1 MRTAGKGTLALCLAL
16 LAVALLPGAALAAPT
31 LGLELERTMTPL
43 THSDERLVYEI
54 EVKNTASITPV
65 VGDELSC
72 DGVPPSKFWFFAT
85 EFEIEWYRNGEAIA
99 GTKGPAAT
107 SDTYTLSAADE
118 GKAIQCVVTGI
129 NPEAKVL
136 VAEGV
141 AEATTGSNV
150 LRVRSKLGTGTL
162 TAGSKEVTGV
172 MTFQDGP
179 FGPDFLVGQT
189 ITGPAG
195 AIPAETTI
203 TAVDTGEKTLE
214 LSQPATASGTGVVI
228 GAGAAPFAVGDLLFG
243 PLGIQQ
249 GAEITAVNGQQVTIS
264 APATGTIGAEYVYAT
279 DKPPVLRAAKGS
291 IASQPPVVV
300 APVPATAPPA
310 PISGTGRP
318 DVPQGGENKRSC
330 DAGEMNLSGD
340 PAFAYQWLRDGV
352 EIPGATSPEYQ
363 PGPADVGSIL
373 QCRVIASNAG
383 GAMVGIS
390 HPAPDRVANP
400 PTPVGSAPDVEFSN
414 NLSGPLSLQME
425 LPHSPETFV
434 TQVSGTGWKCLKEQP
449 SEAQSASATCTHSD
463 SLPPGQ
469 SHPEIELVVRPGRDA
484 PDTLTTKVTASGGGA
499 PDPAIAEDSFEV
511 GPAGVFGFKAFE
523 TNVEDPE
530 GNEYFQA
537 GGHPHA
543 VGAHLAFNEHVRAIP
558 SSFGAVVF
566 RAVNGH
572 ARVIRTDAPPG
583 FVGNPEAMAER
594 CASIDDAIAK
604 PSSCPAESA
613 IGGID
618 VRTDAGLFEEVP
630 IYAMQPERGQPA
642 QFGFGVAA
650 TGHTFSLVPELRPQD
665 GYAVTLISN
674 PLAKNT
680 ALYEATVTL
689 CGFGAKLVNKEGVG
703 TETAFEGCRKADE
716 AGATERPF
724 LTLPT
729 RCGDPA
735 SATTEIFADS
745 WEDPGVYATESH
757 TLTTPTGC
765 DELEF
770 DPELKARPTTNR
782 ADSPTGL
789 DVSLHF
795 PQNEANEG
803 RATAHLKKA
812 VVTLPEGLVVN
823 PSGANGLG
831 ACTEAQLGM
840 KGGVADNEPVRC
852 PDSSKIGSVSV
863 STPILDHPLPGALYV
878 ATPHQN
884 PFDSLI
890 ALYLV
895 VESPQDGLVIKLAG
909 KTEANPSTGQL
920 TSTFDQNPRAP
931 VEDVELK
938 IRSGATA
945 PLRTPT
951 ACAKYTVTSSMTP
964 WSAPQSGPPATP
976 KDSWQ
981 INRGPTGG
989 ACASSLPN
997 TPSFEAGSASPIAA
1011 THSPFV
1017 VKLSR
1022 EDGTQQFSQVTV
1034 SPPPGVLAKLA
1045 GTSRCSDAS
1054 LAQAQTKSGK
1064 SEQSS
1069 PSCPAS
1075 SELGTVV
1082 AAAGAG
1088 PSPFQATGKAY
1099 LAGPYKG
1106 APLSIAIITP
1116 AVAGPFDLGVVV
1128 VRAAAYVDP
1137 ATAQVTVRSD
1147 PLPQILE
1154 GIPLDIRSATVTID
1168 RPDFILNPTSCDP
1181 MAVKGELLSALNQSA
1196 SLESRFQAAECS
1208 RLAFKPK
1215 LALKLNGKT
1224 KRGDYQGL
1232 RATLSAKPGEA
1243 NIASAS
1249 VTLPRSAFLAQE
1261 HIRTVCTRVQFA
1273 ADQCPKGSIYGKA
1286 KAVTPLLDEPLQGP
1300 VYLRSS
1306 SNKLPD
1312 LVVALKGPD
1321 SLPVEVELA
1330 GRTDSRKGAL
1340 RNTFD
1345 LVPDAPVSK
1354 FTLELFGGKKGLV
1367 VNSRNLCAGV
1377 QRASVEMSAQNGKER
1392 SFRPVVGNGCSKGR
1406 KGKRKGHPRR

>member
-1 MRTAGKGTLALCLAL
+1 MRVAGKGTLSLGLLL
-16 LAVALLPGAALAAPT
+16 LAVALVPGAALAAPT

-54 EVKNTASITPV
+54 TVENTASVNPV
-65 VGDELSC
+65 VGDELTCEVNGFS
-72 DGVPPSKFWFFAT
+72 FAT
-85 EFEIEWYRNGEAIA
+85 ELEIEWLRNGVAIE

-107 SDTYTLSAADE
+107 SDTYTLTPADE

-129 NPEAKVL
+129 NPEAKVQ

-141 AEATTGSNV
+141 AAATAGSNV
-150 LRVRSKLGTGTL
+150 LTVRSRFGTGTL
-162 TAGSKEVTGV
+162 SAGEDEVTDV
-172 MTFQDGP
+172 STSPGP
-179 FGPDFLVGQT
+179 FGPAFLVGQT
-189 ITGPAG
+189 ITGEG
-195 AIPAETTI
+195 IPAETTI
-203 TAVDTGEKTLE
+203 TEVSTTDGKLK
-214 LSQPATASGTGVVI
+214 LSNPATLSKSGVAL
-228 GAGAAPFAVGDLLFG
+228 GAGAAPFAVGKLIFG
-243 PLGIQQ
+243 TGFIPQ

-264 APATGTIGAEYVYAT
+264 APATASVGSEYIHAT
-279 DKPPVLRAAKGS
+279 EKPPVLTEARTAL
-291 IASQPPVVV
+291 ASQPPVVV

-310 PISGTGRP
+310 PISGTGQP
-318 DVPQGGENKRSC
+318 GITPVFGEDKRSC
-330 DAGEMNLSGD
+330 NASAMNLSGS
-340 PAFAYQWLRDGV
+340 PSLAYQWLRDGV

-363 PGPADVGSIL
+363 PGPEDVGTTQ
-373 QCRVIASNAG
+373 QCVVTATNAG

-390 HPAPDRVANP
+390 GRAADRVVQTDAPTGSNP
-400 PTPVGSAPDVEFSN
+400 EIEFSN
-414 NLSGPLSLQME
+414 NLSGPLSMEME
-425 LPHSPETFV
+425 LPHSPETYA
-434 TQVSGTGWKCLKEQP
+434 TKVSGTGWKCLKEQP
-449 SEAQSASATCTHSD
+449 TEAQSASATCTRSD

-469 SHPEIELVVRPGRDA
+469 SHPEIELVARPGGDA
-484 PDTLTTKVTASGGGA
+484 PDTLTTKFTASGGGA
-499 PDPAIAEDSFEV
+499 PDPVFAEDSFEV

-523 TNVEDPE
+523 TEVEDSE

-537 GGHPHA
+537 GGHPHS

-558 SSFGAVVF
+558 SSFGDVGP
-566 RAVNGH
+566 RAVNDH
-572 ARVIRTDAPPG
+572 ARVIRTDAPAG
-583 FVGNPEAMAER
+583 FVGNPEAMEAK
-594 CASIDDAIAK
+594 CPSIDDAIAK

-618 VRTDAGLFEEVP
+618 VRTDSGLFEEVP

-650 TGHTFSLVPELRPQD
+650 TGHTFSLVPELRPED

-689 CGFGAKLVNKEGVG
+689 CGFGAKLIAKESVG
-703 TETAFEGCRKADE
+703 AITAFDGCRKSDE

-729 RCGDPA
+729 KCGDPA
-735 SATTEIFADS
+735 SATTNIFADS

-757 TLTTPTGC
+757 TLSTPEGC
-765 DELEF
+765 EELEF

-782 ADSPTGL
+782 ADSPSGL
-789 DVSLHF
+789 EVDLHF

-840 KGGVADNEPVRC
+840 KGGVADNERVRC

-895 VESPQDGLVIKLAG
+895 VESPEDGLVIKLAG
-909 KTEANPSTGQL
+909 KTEANPVTGQL
-920 TSTFDQNPRAP
+920 KSTFDQNPQAP

-951 ACAKYTVTSSMTP
+951 ACGKYTVTSSLTP

-1011 THSPFV
+1011 IHSPFV
-1017 VKLSR
+1017 VKLRR

-1064 SEQSS
+1064 QEQSS

-1075 SELGTVV
+1075 SELGTVI

-1099 LAGPYKG
+1099 LAGPYKN
-1106 APLSIAIITP
+1106 APLSIAILTP
-1116 AVAGPFDLGVVV
+1116 AVAGPFDLGVVL

-1137 ATAQVTVRSD
+1137 ATAQVTVKSD

-1154 GIPLDIRSATVTID
+1154 GIPLDVRQANVLID

-1181 MAVKGELLSALNQSA
+1181 MAVKGELLSVLNQSA
-1196 SLESRFQAAECS
+1196 PLEHRFQMAECS

-1215 LALKLNGKT
+1215 LNLQVKGKT

-1232 RATLSAKPGEA
+1232 RATLTAKPGEA

-1286 KAVTPLLDEPLQGP
+1286 KAVTPLLDEPLEGP

-1330 GRTDSRKGAL
+1330 GRTDSKKGAL

-1345 LVPDAPVSK
+1345 LVPDAPVSR
-1354 FTLELFGGKKGLV
+1354 FTLELFGGRKGLV

-1377 QRASVEMSAQNGKER
+1377 QKASVEMTAQNGKER
-1392 SFRPVVGNGCSKGR
+1392 SFRPLVRNGCKGKSR
-1406 KGKRKGHPRR
+1406 KGKRHRG